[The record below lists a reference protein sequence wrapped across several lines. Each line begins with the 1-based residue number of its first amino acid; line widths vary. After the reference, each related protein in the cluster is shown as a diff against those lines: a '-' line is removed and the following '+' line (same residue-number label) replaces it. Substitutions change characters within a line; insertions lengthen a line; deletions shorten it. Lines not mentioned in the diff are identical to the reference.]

1 MNYVSK
7 LRRIIYLL
15 CLENWLITSVT
26 ERNEGVLASE
36 AFYPEVMMMN
46 QEFDQAV
53 VSSEFHCQI
62 MLIEP
67 TEASLM
73 AFSGFPVP

>member
-1 MNYVSK
+1 MLLNIWWIMLVNWEGLS
-7 LRRIIYLL
+7 IL

-26 ERNEGVLASE
+26 ERDEGVLASA

-53 VSSEFHCQI
+53 S
-62 MLIEP
+62 
-67 TEASLM
+67 
-73 AFSGFPVP
+73 PVNCIVK

>member
-7 LRRIIYLL
+7 LRRIIYLP

-26 ERNEGVLASE
+26 EEDEGVLASE

-53 VSSEFHCQI
+53 S
-62 MLIEP
+62 
-67 TEASLM
+67 
-73 AFSGFPVP
+73 PVNWTVK